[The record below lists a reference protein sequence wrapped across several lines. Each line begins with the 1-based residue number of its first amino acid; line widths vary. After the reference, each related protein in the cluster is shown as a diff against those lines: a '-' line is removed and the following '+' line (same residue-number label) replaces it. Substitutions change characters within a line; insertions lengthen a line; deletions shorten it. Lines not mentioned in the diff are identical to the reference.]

1 MKHKH
6 IAITGA
12 AFAAATL
19 LSASAFAQTTMST
32 MPSRIPNPTT
42 STSSQMSTKSS
53 GVALSS
59 ISNAKQKLA
68 SASVK
73 DSSGQTLG
81 QVQKVKTTASGA
93 PTAIEVNLT
102 SAPSPKIVQIPASQ
116 LRYDQSS
123 NMLMTV
129 GLSATEVDSMPAV
142 SNP

>member
-1 MKHKH
+1 MKRKH

-19 LSASAFAQTTMST
+19 LSVSAFAQTTMST
-32 MPSRIPNPTT
+32 MPSRLPNPTI
-42 STSSQMSTKSS
+42 STSSKMAAKS

-59 ISNAKQKLA
+59 VSNAKQKLA

-81 QVQKVKTTASGA
+81 QVQKVKTSAAGT
-93 PTAIEVNLT
+93 PTEIEVSLT
-102 SAPSPKIVQIPASQ
+102 SAPTPKTVQIPASE